1 MPIDAK
7 TLLHFPNAVFVETG
21 TYRGGGI
28 RAALDAGYERII
40 SIEAH
45 PQLWKEGHAKY
56 ADLAQVTVIHGDS
69 SRKLSKAIA
78 GIDKPITFWLD
89 AHGYGGDGSLR
100 LDCPLPGELEAIR
113 AHSLHSHTILIDDIH
128 LLGHSYMRN
137 VSEDSVIKTLLD
149 INPNYLL
156 MQICGPSGRWRILGA
171 IP

>member
-21 TYRGGGI
+21 TYRGEGI
-28 RAALDAGYERII
+28 AAALDAGYERII

-45 PQLWKEGHAKY
+45 PQLWKEAHARY

-69 SRKLSKAIA
+69 NQELSKAIA

-89 AHGYGGDGSLR
+89 AHGYGGDGSVH
-100 LDCPLPGELEAIR
+100 LDCPLASELEAIR
-113 AHSLHSHTILIDDIH
+113 NHPLHHHTILIDDVH
-128 LLGHSYMRN
+128 LLGRSYMRN
-137 VSEDSVIKTLLD
+137 VTEDSVIKALLD
-149 INPNYLL
+149 INPNYML
-156 MQICGPSGRWRILGA
+156 MQICSPSERWRILAA